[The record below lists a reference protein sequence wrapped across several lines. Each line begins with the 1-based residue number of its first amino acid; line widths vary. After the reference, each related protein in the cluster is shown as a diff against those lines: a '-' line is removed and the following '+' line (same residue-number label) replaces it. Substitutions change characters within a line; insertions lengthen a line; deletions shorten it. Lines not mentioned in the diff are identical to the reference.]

1 MLTIK
6 NARLVDAKGSYRAD
20 IQLKDGQIHA
30 IGQDLMGGEVIDATG
45 LVCMPAFVELHA
57 HFRDPGFPQKE
68 DLESGSRSA
77 LQGGYSTVHLMA
89 NTHPTV
95 DNPDTY
101 HYIMDKAKELGLINL
116 LQTYAVTKGL
126 KGNEYV
132 DLDTLP
138 NSVTTLSE
146 DGQGLFNNKK
156 TYELFERVKEK
167 NLLLMIHEEDK
178 ELSEIDYRLAED
190 VHTMRDVY
198 FSGKTG
204 ARIHFCH
211 VSTVDA
217 LEAIA
222 YGKAKG
228 YPITMEVAP
237 HHIYLKDLNYKVHPP
252 IRAQEDVDALIEG
265 ILNGTVDCIATDHA
279 PHTKEDKANGSPGL
293 IGLETAF
300 GVTYHVLV
308 EQSGQDLSLVSKLMS
323 QRPAEILN
331 LNKGLLQVGYD
342 ADLVLVDLKQST
354 TYDTFASRSNNTPFI
369 NQTFPTKIMKTIV
382 NGQVKFER

>member
-6 NARLVDAKGSYRAD
+6 NAQLVDANGSYQAD
-20 IQLKDGQIHA
+20 IQLKDGKIFA
-30 IGQDLMGGEVIDATG
+30 IGQDLTGGEEINAKG
-45 LVCMPAFVELHA
+45 LVCMPAFVEPHA

-77 LQGGYSTVHLMA
+77 LQGGYGTVHLMA
-89 NTHPTV
+89 NTKPTV
-95 DNPDTY
+95 DNPETY
-101 HYIMDKAKELGLINL
+101 HYIMNKANELGLINI

-126 KGNEYV
+126 EGEEFV
-132 DLDTLP
+132 DLETLP
-138 NSVTTLSE
+138 ESVTTLSE
-146 DGQGLFNNKK
+146 DGHGLFNNKA

-167 NLLLMIHEEDK
+167 DLLLMIHEEDK

-222 YGKAKG
+222 HGKEKG
-228 YPITMEVAP
+228 YPVTMEVAP
-237 HHIYLKDLNYKVHPP
+237 HHIYLKDLDYKVHPP
-252 IRAQEDVDALIEG
+252 IRAQEDVNALVQG
-265 ILNGTVDCIATDHA
+265 ILDGTVDCIATDHA
-279 PHTKEDKANGSPGL
+279 PHTAEDKEKGSPGL

-308 EQSGQDLSLVSKLMS
+308 EQYGQDLSLVSQLMS

-342 ADLVLVDLKQST
+342 ADLVLVDLNEST